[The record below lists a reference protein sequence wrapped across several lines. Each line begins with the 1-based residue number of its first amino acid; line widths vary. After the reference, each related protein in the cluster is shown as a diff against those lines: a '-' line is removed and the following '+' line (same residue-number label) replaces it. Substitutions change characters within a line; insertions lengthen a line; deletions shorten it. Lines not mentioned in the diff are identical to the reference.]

1 MNVAIF
7 SGFLIFMLL
16 IGFFSFKKINSV
28 SSFYV
33 SSRSTS
39 SIWLAGSIVATTI
52 GGSATLGL
60 AGIGFS
66 KGLPGAWWLIS
77 GSLCMML
84 LAALWAKKVRDYGVY
99 TLPGILEKQYNSSAL
114 KLVSSVVIIAAW
126 TGIISAQMIAAGK
139 ILDMLWPGY
148 YSFFVILCGSVFI
161 FYTVIGGQVSIIK
174 TDFFQTVLIFTG
186 IALMLIMAFAKYGS
200 PWSLNLPETFLSF
213 PVNNYFSYKD
223 ILMFFLFVGTSFL
236 AGPDIYSRILSAK
249 NSRTA
254 QKAVFMAASMIMIIA
269 VAVTL
274 IGIYA
279 KGVNPGIAPESA
291 FLDLANNTLPES
303 LKGLLFA
310 ALLAA
315 VMSSADTCLL
325 TSGVILSAD
334 VLKPVFYKDADEA
347 KELMY
352 TRIIVLFIG
361 IFSLCTAL
369 YLDGII
375 KSLLFALTI
384 YTSGIVIPVI
394 FGFYRE
400 KFSLN
405 GAGAICACTIGGGS
419 ALLMEITGMNQYQ
432 VYVFPSAVIILFFV
446 SRIFEKFITRANA

>member
-1 MNVAIF
+1 MNIAIL
-7 SGFLIFMLL
+7 SGFLIFMIL
-16 IGFFSFKKINSV
+16 IGFSSFKKVNSL

-33 SSRSTS
+33 SSRDS
-39 SIWLAGSIVATTI
+39 SSLWLAGSLVATTI
-52 GGSATLGL
+52 GGSATIGL

-66 KGLPGAWWLIS
+66 RGLPGSWWLIS
-77 GSLCMML
+77 GSLCMMM
-84 LAALWAKKVRDYGVY
+84 LAVLWAKKVREYGVY
-99 TLPGILEKQYNSSAL
+99 TLPEILEKQYSSSAL
-114 KLVSSVVIIAAW
+114 KLVSSIVIIAAW
-126 TGIISAQMIAAGK
+126 IGIISAQMIAAGK
-139 ILDMLWPGY
+139 ILDVLWPGY
-148 YSFFVILCGSVFI
+148 YRFFVILCGAVFI
-161 FYTVIGGQVSIIK
+161 IYTVIGGQLSIIK

-186 IALMLIMAFAKYGS
+186 IAIMLIMAFAKYGS

-213 PVNNYFSYKD
+213 PVNDYFSYKD

-249 NSRTA
+249 DGKNAR
-254 QKAVFMAASMIMIIA
+254 KAVFIAASMIMIIA

-279 KGVNPGIAPESA
+279 KGVNPGIAPEGA

-325 TSGVILSAD
+325 TSGVIFSAD
-334 VLKPVFYKDADEA
+334 VLKPVFYKEADEA

-352 TRIIVLFIG
+352 TRIIILFIG
-361 IFSLCTAL
+361 IFSLSTAL
-369 YLDGII
+369 YIDGII
-375 KSLLFALTI
+375 KSLLLALTI
-384 YTSGIVIPVI
+384 YTSGIIIPVV

-405 GAGAICACTIGGGS
+405 AAGAVCACTLGGGS
-419 ALLMEITGMNQYQ
+419 ALLMKIT
-432 VYVFPSAVIILFFV
+432 
-446 SRIFEKFITRANA
+446 E